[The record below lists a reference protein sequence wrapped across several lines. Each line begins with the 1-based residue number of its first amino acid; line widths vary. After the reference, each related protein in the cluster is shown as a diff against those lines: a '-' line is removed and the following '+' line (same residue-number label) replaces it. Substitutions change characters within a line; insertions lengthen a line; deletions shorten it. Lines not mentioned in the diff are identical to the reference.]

1 MKRLLLTLALLCGM
15 TVCCMAQDPYEDMS
29 HEYIPQYFMDGAFL
43 YPVLLVDLVDDF
55 NEFDPINSSLM
66 YTYAQLSSVMLGL
79 KIGTDRIEDNLS
91 RIEEHLG
98 CDNAIY
104 GLALIPKAVSEDED
118 LEILLESADIIAETA
133 GEDSWE
139 YALVM
144 YFCSNVTLDIE
155 KYGDSKKS
163 LEYIERSM
171 EILEAGYKDMW
182 LYSLAKT
189 SKGAAKLFA
198 EDASGFNDVVQ
209 AFESITEVTE
219 QNFFTYLRIGIDLST
234 LYTNLGYHDYS
245 IQLAEQL
252 EPLLME
258 NELVESEMYIAVN
271 RTMCYAYA
279 MKKNSRKAREYFEK
293 AEKAC
298 IARFGEGS
306 EQHKGL
312 QKYREMF

>member
-66 YTYAQLSSVMLGL
+66 YTYAQLSSVMMGL
-79 KIGTDRIEDNLS
+79 KIEKERIEDNLS
-91 RIEEHLG
+91 RIEEYLG

-104 GLALIPKAVSEDED
+104 GLALIPKAISEEED
-118 LEILLESADIIAETA
+118 LEILLESAEVIAESA

-144 YFCSNVTLDIE
+144 YLCSSITLDIE

-163 LEYIERSM
+163 LEYADKSM
-171 EILEAGYKDMW
+171 TILEDGYKGTW
-182 LYSLAKT
+182 LHSLVKT

-198 EDASGFNDVVQ
+198 EDASGFNDVLRT
-209 AFESITEVTE
+209 FESFTDVTE
-219 QNFFTYLRIGIDLST
+219 QNYVTYLRIGVDLAT
-234 LYTNLGYHDYS
+234 LYTSLGYHDYS
-245 IQLAEQL
+245 IQLAEEL
-252 EPLLME
+252 EPILIDDV
-258 NELVESEMYIAVN
+258 LVESEMYMAVN
-271 RTMCYAYA
+271 RTLCYAYA
-279 MKKNSRKAREYFEK
+279 MKKNSKKAREYFDK
-293 AEKAC
+293 AEQTC
-298 IARFGEGS
+298 ITRFGKDS
-306 EQHKGL
+306 KQYKGL
-312 QKYREMF
+312 QRYREML